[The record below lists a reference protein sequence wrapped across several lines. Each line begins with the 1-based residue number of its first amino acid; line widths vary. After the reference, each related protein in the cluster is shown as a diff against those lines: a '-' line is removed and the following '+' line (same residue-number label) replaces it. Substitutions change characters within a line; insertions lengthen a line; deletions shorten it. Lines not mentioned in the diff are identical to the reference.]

1 LNPKFFVVYDDRMSL
16 YDVPPSYSFTGRRF
30 KVFVEYLRES
40 LPEDEFALVKPR
52 KATRRELLS
61 VHREEYLDFVEELAN
76 EVPGSFTTYLSPDTQ
91 VNREMLEANKVIV
104 GAAMKAV
111 DLAMSRSRPAVTFG
125 GLHHAGPS
133 RGGGF
138 CVLNDVAAAARR
150 ARSNG
155 AKRVMILDTDAH
167 AGDGT
172 MDIFYSDPNVLTI
185 SVHHDPTTFYPG
197 RGFVHE
203 IGDGEGRGY
212 CVNFPLPPKAG
223 IRSYEVFKSQI
234 LEPLSL
240 EFKPDVIIRNG
251 GSDPYVG
258 DIQHLGYSTFLGLAK
273 RDFHT
278 LGGWIKELRDRLG
291 SSYVDIMGSGYD
303 EDAIPSCWFS
313 LLTGVMGLPYRPKD
327 ETLPQEVDSERVLS
341 QTMKVAERLR
351 ELLSPYWESL
361 S

>member
-1 LNPKFFVVYDDRMSL
+1 MYDDRMSL

-30 KVFVEYLRES
+30 KTFVEYIGQK
-40 LPEDEFALVKPR
+40 LPRGTFELVKPS
-52 KATRRELLS
+52 KATREQLLS
-61 VHREEYLDFVEELAN
+61 VHKEEYLDYVEELAN

-111 DLAMSRSRPAVTFG
+111 DIAISESKPVLTFG

-138 CVLNDVAAAARR
+138 CVLNDVAGAARKAQSSGLR
-150 ARSNG
+150 
-155 AKRVMILDTDAH
+155 KVMILDTDAH

-172 MDIFYSDPNVLTI
+172 MDIFYEDPNVLTI

-197 RGFVHE
+197 RGFVQE
-203 IGDGEGRGY
+203 IGRQEGTGFS
-212 CVNFPLPPKAG
+212 VNFPMPSRAG
-223 IRSYEVFKSQI
+223 IKSYEIFRSEI
-234 LEPLSL
+234 LVPLAL
-240 EFKPDVIIRNG
+240 EFRPEIIIRNG
-251 GSDPYVG
+251 GSDPYIR
-258 DIQHLGYSTFLGLAK
+258 DIEHLGYSTFLGLAK

-278 LGGWIKELRDRLG
+278 LGLWVKDLRDRLG
-291 SSYVDIMGSGYD
+291 SAYVDIMGSGYD

-313 LLTGVMGLPYRPKD
+313 LLTGVMGLPYAVED
-327 ETLPQEVDSERVLS
+327 EEIPPGVDDKEVLS
-341 QTMKVAERLR
+341 RTRQVAGRLK
-351 ELLSPYWESL
+351 ELLSPYWQSL